1 MVSTTCWNSLISIS
15 AAGVQIGSVRNNRSR
30 PSVLIQNSVLVRMI
44 LDPGADA
51 PRASSAFGTVA
62 FSTDFH
68 HSFEVLP
75 SRKPFPP
82 ANLNPTVPTLPP
94 PFESLTSYS
103 GQAFTLLLPC
113 PLIVR

>member
-1 MVSTTCWNSLISIS
+1 
-15 AAGVQIGSVRNNRSR
+15 
-30 PSVLIQNSVLVRMI
+30 MI

-68 HSFEVLP
+68 NSFESLP

-82 ANLNPTVPTLPP
+82 ANLNPTVPTLPRRWP
-94 PFESLTSYS
+94 PPGLRDFLFSIFYFHFSDFYSLFFVALITLHSLS
-103 GQAFTLLLPC
+103 GHFRAA
-113 PLIVR
+113 